1 MFKICMAQL
10 HRTFRCPRFYIA
22 AVVGCIMQIISILPL
37 AKFAKSIGAPLCVFE
52 GFVYLNCDTYILS
65 ATVLAAIIM
74 ISDIPFSSGNEVFSL
89 LRISRREWLFGKC
102 LYILIVCFIFYGIV
116 FSSGVLCILDR
127 VYVKNLWS
135 KPFQM
140 LSRDVGGI
148 LYERYGL
155 HMPYIDMRSFTPAW
169 AFVNCMGLS
178 VAYVFSVSLVLFAC
192 NLVFKKG
199 IGFFLGLLFHVTNYM
214 FTAIMPGALYKKL
227 AFLANSQLI
236 YHHIRGGPTEETYP
250 SLGTSWL
257 MYIVFIAFLLL
268 LLGRLVKRYDF
279 KMSVEEK

>member
-10 HRTFRCPRFYIA
+10 HRTFRGPRFYIA
-22 AVVGCIMQIISILPL
+22 AAVGCIMQIISILPL
-37 AKFAKSIGAPLCVFE
+37 ERFANSIDAPLCIFE
-52 GFVYLNCDTYILS
+52 GFIYLNCDTYILS
-65 ATVLAAIIM
+65 ATVLAAVIM

-116 FSSGVLCILDR
+116 FSSGVLCILDH
-127 VYVKNLWS
+127 VCVKNAWS

-169 AFVNCMGLS
+169 AFVNSMGLS
-178 VAYVFSVSLVLFAC
+178 VAYVFSISLVLFAC
-192 NLVFKKG
+192 NLMFKKG
-199 IGFFLGLLFHVTNYM
+199 IGFFLGLLFHVINYM

-257 MYIVFIAFLLL
+257 MYIVFLAFLLL

-279 KMSVEEK
+279 KMGVEEK

>member
-10 HRTFRCPRFYIA
+10 HRTFRCARFYIA

-37 AKFAKSIGAPLCVFE
+37 ARFAKSVGAPLCVFE
-52 GFVYLNCDTYILS
+52 GFVYLNCDTFIFS
-65 ATVLAAIIM
+65 ATVLAAVIM
-74 ISDIPFSSGNEVFSL
+74 ISDIPFSSGNEIFPL

-116 FSSGVLCILDR
+116 FSSSALCVLDQ
-127 VYVKNLWS
+127 VYVKNQWS

-148 LYERYGL
+148 LCERYGL
-155 HMPYIDMRSFTPAW
+155 HMPYIDMGSFTPAW

-178 VAYVFSVSLVLFAC
+178 VAYVFSLSLVIFAY
-192 NLVFKKG
+192 NMMFKKG
-199 IGFFLGLLFHVTNYM
+199 ISFFLGLLFHVANYM
-214 FTAIMPGALYKKL
+214 FTAIMPGTLYKKL

-236 YHHIRGGPTEETYP
+236 YHHIRGGPTEGTYP
-250 SLGTSWL
+250 SLGISWL
-257 MYIVFIAFLLL
+257 MYIVFITVLLL
-268 LLGRLVKRYDF
+268 LLGQLVKRYDF
-279 KMSVEEK
+279 KMSIEKK

>member
-10 HRTFRCPRFYIA
+10 HRTFRCARFYIA

-37 AKFAKSIGAPLCVFE
+37 ARFAKSVGAPLCVFE
-52 GFVYLNCDTYILS
+52 GFVYLNCDTFIFS
-65 ATVLAAIIM
+65 ATVLAAVIM
-74 ISDIPFSSGNEVFSL
+74 ISDIPFSSGNEIFPL
-89 LRISRREWLFGKC
+89 LRISRRKWLFGKC

-116 FSSGVLCILDR
+116 FSSGALCVLDQ

-148 LYERYGL
+148 LCERYGL
-155 HMPYIDMRSFTPAW
+155 HMPYIDMVSISPAW

-178 VAYVFSVSLVLFAC
+178 VAYVFSLSLVIFAC
-192 NLVFKKG
+192 NMMFKKG
-199 IGFFLGLLFHVTNYM
+199 ISFFLGFLFHVANYM
-214 FTAIMPGALYKKL
+214 FTAIMPGTLYKKL

-236 YHHIRGGPTEETYP
+236 YHHIRGGPTEGTYP
-250 SLGTSWL
+250 SLGISWL
-257 MYIVFIAFLLL
+257 MYIVFITVLLL
-268 LLGRLVKRYDF
+268 VLGQLVKRYDF
-279 KMSVEEK
+279 KMSIEKK

>member
-10 HRTFRCPRFYIA
+10 HRTFRGPRFYIA
-22 AVVGCIMQIISILPL
+22 AAVGCIMQIISILPL
-37 AKFAKSIGAPLCVFE
+37 ERFANSIDAPLCIFE
-52 GFVYLNCDTYILS
+52 GFIYLNCDTYILS
-65 ATVLAAIIM
+65 ATVLAAGIM

-116 FSSGVLCILDR
+116 FSSGVLCILDH
-127 VYVKNLWS
+127 VCVKNAWS

-169 AFVNCMGLS
+169 AFVNSMGLS
-178 VAYVFSVSLVLFAC
+178 VAYVFSISLVLFAC
-192 NLVFKKG
+192 NLMFKKG
-199 IGFFLGLLFHVTNYM
+199 IGFFLGLLFHVINYM

-257 MYIVFIAFLLL
+257 MYIVFLAFLLL

-279 KMSVEEK
+279 KMGVEEK

>member
-1 MFKICMAQL
+1 MIKICMAQL
-10 HRTFRCPRFYIA
+10 HRTFRGPRFYIA
-22 AVVGCIMQIISILPL
+22 AAVGCIMQIISILPL
-37 AKFAKSIGAPLCVFE
+37 ERFANSIDAPLCIFE
-52 GFVYLNCDTYILS
+52 GFIYLNCDTYILS
-65 ATVLAAIIM
+65 ATVLAAVIM

-102 LYILIVCFIFYGIV
+102 LYILIDCFIFYGIV
-116 FSSGVLCILDR
+116 FSSGVLCILDH
-127 VYVKNLWS
+127 VCVKNAWS

-169 AFVNCMGLS
+169 AFVNSMGLS
-178 VAYVFSVSLVLFAC
+178 VAYVFSISLVLFAC
-192 NLVFKKG
+192 NLMFKKG
-199 IGFFLGLLFHVTNYM
+199 IGFFLGLLFHVINYM

-257 MYIVFIAFLLL
+257 MYIVFLAFLLL

-279 KMSVEEK
+279 KMGVEEK